1 MHVVWVLMTVLSAC
15 CVGFNDCVL
24 CVLDHRVHVIMCH
37 VLCQI
42 TECMQ

>member
-1 MHVVWVLMTVLSAC
+1 MTVLSEC
-15 CVGFNDCVL
+15 CVGFNDWVL
-24 CVLDHRVHVIMCH
+24 CVLDHRVHVIMFRAHVIMCH